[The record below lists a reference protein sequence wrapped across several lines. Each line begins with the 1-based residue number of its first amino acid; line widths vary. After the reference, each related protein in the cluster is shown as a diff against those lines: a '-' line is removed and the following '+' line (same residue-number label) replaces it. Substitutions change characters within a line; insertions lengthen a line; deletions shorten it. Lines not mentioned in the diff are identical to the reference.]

1 VLVLA
6 LALADLD
13 ARTRPVGLAVT
24 VLLVLALAVPRLT
37 RPRTVART
45 RVRARLARA
54 PRRAPSTR
62 PPGRPAIPAAIK
74 RAVWERDRGRCRY
87 CNLTDQES
95 VRRYGQH
102 LHLDHVYPYSRGG
115 PSTVANLALACP
127 RCNLRKGARL
137 DIRPWPGGGTPGRA

>member
-74 RAVWERDRGRCRY
+74 RAVWERDRGRCRR
-87 CNLTDQES
+87 CGMTNRES
-95 VRRYGQH
+95 LLRYGQR
-102 LHLDHVYPYSRGG
+102 LHFDHSPPWSVVRTH
-115 PSTVANLALACP
+115 TVAGIQLLCRGCNLA
-127 RCNLRKGARL
+127 KGAK
-137 DIRPWPGGGTPGRA
+137 W